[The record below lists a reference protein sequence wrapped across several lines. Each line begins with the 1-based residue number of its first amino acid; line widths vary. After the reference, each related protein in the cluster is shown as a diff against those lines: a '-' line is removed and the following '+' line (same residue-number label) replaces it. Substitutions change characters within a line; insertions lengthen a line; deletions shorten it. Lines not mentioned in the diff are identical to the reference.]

1 MSGFVTVDGRPVP
14 IEDEKNLLSLIRK
27 AGIDIPTFCYHSE
40 LSTYGACRLCLV
52 EINGKDIDA
61 SCVVPPKDG
70 MSVRTNTPKIRS
82 MRKMNLELL
91 LANHR
96 QDCPSCERSG
106 DCKLRELS
114 AKMGIR
120 SVRFRRTR
128 PEMPLDLG
136 SPSLVRD
143 PNKCIL
149 CGDCVRY
156 CAEIQGIGA
165 IDFAHRGSDVRV
177 TPAFG
182 KSLGE
187 VDCVNCG
194 QCAAV
199 CPTGA
204 IVPRSSVDE
213 VWKAIDDEGAVVA
226 AQIAPAVR
234 VAIGERF
241 GIKAGEA
248 SAGKIATA
256 LRMLGFDMVY
266 DTGFGADVTVVE
278 EATEFFARKKAA
290 VAANATGT
298 AAKLPI
304 FTSCCPAWVKF
315 AEQSFPE
322 LLGSLSSCMSPQ
334 SMMGS
339 IIRASEG
346 AKAAAA
352 GKELRVVS
360 IMPCTA
366 KKYEIKRPELSRE
379 GSPLVDYALTTNELA
394 GMIEEAGIRFADL
407 QSSSM
412 DLPLGFS
419 SGSGLVFGN
428 SGGVSEAVA
437 RYVTSKAPGDYA
449 GGVLNFVDEGAGVRT
464 ASLKVGADNLTILA
478 VQGLGAAKRVAREI
492 LAGSRRADLVEVMA
506 CPGGCVGGAGQPIC
520 GSPETRAERAAGIR
534 EADAARELRSTGD
547 NPFVERFYAEL
558 VRGDPGGEKAHELL
572 HTSYSS
578 KKRIA
583 DSAIPLVRGGR
594 AQKVEVKV
602 CVGTSCFVRGSQSL
616 LSALLERIKDEGLS
630 EFVDLS
636 ATFCRE
642 SCDKGP
648 TVTIGRTT
656 LHKASAESAMAEVQ
670 AQVEKLQFPASA

>member
-1 MSGFVTVDGRPVP
+1 MSGFVTVDGMRVA
-14 IEDEKNLLSLIRK
+14 IEGEKNLLSLIRK

-70 MSVRTNTPKIRS
+70 MSVMTNTPSLRS

-91 LANHR
+91 LANHK
-96 QDCPSCERSG
+96 QDCPQCERSG

-128 PEMPLDLG
+128 EEMPLDLG

-165 IDFAHRGSDVRV
+165 IDFANRGSEVRV

-213 VWKAIDDEGAVVA
+213 VWKAIDDDGTIVA

-241 GIKAGEA
+241 GLKPSEA

-278 EATEFFARKKAA
+278 EANEFLARKAA
-290 VAANATGT
+290 AAAGT
-298 AAKLPI
+298 VAKLPI

-322 LLGSLSSCMSPQ
+322 LLGNLSSCMSPQ

-346 AKAAAA
+346 AKTAAE
-352 GKELRVVS
+352 GKRLRVVS

-366 KKYEIKRPELSRE
+366 KKYEIKRPELSRG
-379 GSPLVDYALTTNELA
+379 GSQLVDYALTTNELA
-394 GMIEEAGIRFADL
+394 LMIEEAGIRFADL

-437 RYVTSKAPGDYA
+437 RYVTSSVPGGNA
-449 GGVLNFVDEGAGVRT
+449 GGVLDFADDSAGVR
-464 ASLKVGADNLTILA
+464 AAVLEVGDEKLTILA
-478 VQGLGAAKRVAREI
+478 VQGLAAAKRVAREI
-492 LAGSRRADLVEVMA
+492 LAGTRQADIVEVMA

-520 GSPETRAERAAGIR
+520 SKSETREERSRGIR
-534 EADAARELRSTGD
+534 EADAGRELRSTRD
-547 NPFVERFYAEL
+547 NPFVDRFYAEL
-558 VRGDPGGEKAHELL
+558 VKGAPGRERAHELL
-572 HTSYSS
+572 HTHYSS
-578 KKRIA
+578 KKRIQDA
-583 DSAIPLVRGGR
+583 AIPLVRGSN

-602 CVGTSCFVRGSQSL
+602 CVGTSCFMKGGQAI
-616 LSALLERIKDEGLS
+616 LSGLLEKLEAEGLS
-630 EFVDLS
+630 EFVDVS

-642 SCDKGP
+642 SCGKGP
-648 TVTIGRTT
+648 NVTVGTAVIGKAT
-656 LHKASAESAMAEVQ
+656 LDTAFAEVLM
-670 AQVEKLQFPASA
+670 QVEKIKVGALA